1 MASSILK
8 TTSSTGPSILG
19 RLLIDGL
26 ALVAS
31 YTLNFIVCDLFY
43 HDFNLQQSLK
53 GAYWFFLGPVLYV
66 FGTTFSWVEAWIKA
80 LIYKEKNKLK
90 GILENAWHNID
101 PFDLLVVPRRVFTDT
116 VFSEKELDR
125 QRDNLDYL
133 KSIGR
138 LDCRQ

>member
-1 MASSILK
+1 MASILK
-8 TTSSTGPSILG
+8 TSSTGPSILG

-26 ALVAS
+26 TLVAS

-66 FGTTFSWVEAWIKA
+66 FGNTLAWVEAWIKA

-90 GILENAWHNID
+90 GILENAWHKID